1 MEGRPWIFKI
11 PRDKPWTWPEIKF
24 LRNPI
29 EMQTHFSQEEN
40 RPDMWDT
47 TGMKNLTTLRLPGLV
62 VVPYAVVEW
71 VSKKVQTPKELRVW
85 SEKNMRTDVNYIK

>member
-11 PRDKPWTWPEIKF
+11 TREKSWAWPEIK
-24 LRNPI
+24 LLSNPI

-40 RPDMWDT
+40 FHAMWDT
-47 TGMKNLTTLRLPGLV
+47 TGRKKLATARFPRLA

-71 VSKKVQTPKELRVW
+71 LSKRGLAPNELSVW
-85 SEKNMRTDVNYIK
+85 LK